1 MKKSGTIYF
10 NGRCSFNVWAPEK
23 EKMILHLIHPAKEK
37 ITMQKDE
44 DGFFNYECDNI
55 RPGQKYFYMPDE
67 KQDYPDPASFY
78 QPDGVH
84 EPSEVIDH
92 DAYQFND
99 INWRGLPFESLVIYE
114 LHVGTFTEEG
124 NFESIIPRLQE
135 LAETGINAIELMPV
149 AQFPGNRNW
158 GYDAVFPY
166 AVQNSY
172 GGPNGLKKLVDACHA
187 HGIAVFLDVVYNHLG
202 PEGNYINQFAP
213 YFTNKYHIPW
223 GDAINYDGPYS
234 DGVRDF
240 FSDNIL
246 YWFEKYHIDGLRV
259 DAIHM
264 MFDFGAIHFWEL
276 ANEKVKRM
284 QEKLGRAL
292 YLIAENDTNSP
303 RVTQPVAMN
312 GYGFTAQWL
321 DDFHH
326 ALYVLLD
333 KEGKKRYID
342 FGSMQQLMKAFKEGF
357 VHSGEYVQFRKRKH
371 GVSSAGVPG
380 NQFVAF
386 NHNHDQV
393 GNRVGG
399 ERLSMLVSFE
409 CLKIAAAALLLSPY
423 IPLLFM
429 GEEYGEDK
437 PFFYFTSHGDPGLVK
452 KVQEGRRQEFK
463 DFDADAKFVDPQ
475 NEQTFNDSKLQWQK
489 RYGGKY
495 AMLLEWNRQLI
506 AQRRDQ
512 PALKNFNKNDI
523 DVQPLEGKGFI
534 LNRKDENARQRLQC
548 FFNLSDENLPH
559 RICADS
565 HTYTKLLD
573 SKEQRWMEE
582 KTETGILPETI
593 FKGMHIIIPA
603 YSVAVYST

>member
-1 MKKSGTIYF
+1 MKKSGTIYS

-23 EKMILHLIHPAKEK
+23 EKMILHLIHPAEEK

-44 DGFFNYECDNI
+44 DGFFSYESDNI
-55 RPGQKYFYMPDE
+55 RPGQKYFYMPDD

-99 INWRGLPFESLVIYE
+99 INWRGLPFDSLVIYE

-172 GGPNGLKKLVDACHA
+172 GGPAGLKKLVDACHE

-213 YFTNKYHIPW
+213 YFSDKYHIPW

-264 MFDFGAIHFWEL
+264 MFDLAPFIFGDWQ
-276 ANEKVKRM
+276 M
-284 QEKLGRAL
+284 
-292 YLIAENDTNSP
+292 
-303 RVTQPVAMN
+303 
-312 GYGFTAQWL
+312 
-321 DDFHH
+321 
-326 ALYVLLD
+326 
-333 KEGKKRYID
+333 
-342 FGSMQQLMKAFKEGF
+342 
-357 VHSGEYVQFRKRKH
+357 RK
-371 GVSSAGVPG
+371 
-380 NQFVAF
+380 
-386 NHNHDQV
+386 
-393 GNRVGG
+393 
-399 ERLSMLVSFE
+399 
-409 CLKIAAAALLLSPY
+409 
-423 IPLLFM
+423 
-429 GEEYGEDK
+429 
-437 PFFYFTSHGDPGLVK
+437 
-452 KVQEGRRQEFK
+452 
-463 DFDADAKFVDPQ
+463 
-475 NEQTFNDSKLQWQK
+475 
-489 RYGGKY
+489 
-495 AMLLEWNRQLI
+495 
-506 AQRRDQ
+506 
-512 PALKNFNKNDI
+512 
-523 DVQPLEGKGFI
+523 
-534 LNRKDENARQRLQC
+534 
-548 FFNLSDENLPH
+548 
-559 RICADS
+559 
-565 HTYTKLLD
+565 
-573 SKEQRWMEE
+573 
-582 KTETGILPETI
+582 
-593 FKGMHIIIPA
+593 
-603 YSVAVYST
+603 